1 MVTNEFATPGGRFYI
16 TSYGNGWAYEVEQ
29 VHTGHTL
36 FFQDDDAC
44 TLKRES
50 SDFMDD
56 GHLALLFE
64 CLAYE
69 VAAESSF
76 LCEFDVDRDATS
88 SSEYW
93 A

>member
-1 MVTNEFATPGGRFYI
+1 MVTNEFPTPGGRFYI
-16 TSYGNGWAYEVEQ
+16 TSYGNGWAYQVEEL
-29 VHTGHTL
+29 HTGHTL

-56 GHLALLFE
+56 SHLALLFE
-64 CLAYE
+64 SLAYE
-69 VAAESSF
+69 TEPM
-76 LCEFDVDRDATS
+76 CEFDIDRDASS

>member
-1 MVTNEFATPGGRFYI
+1 MVTNEFPTPGGRFYI
-16 TSYGNGWAYEVEQ
+16 TSYGNGWAYQVEEL
-29 VHTGHTL
+29 HTGHTL

-44 TLKRES
+44 ALKRDS

-56 GHLALLFE
+56 SHLALLFE
-64 CLAYE
+64 CLE
-69 VAAESSF
+69 HETEPM
-76 LCEFDVDRDATS
+76 CEFDVDRDASS

>member
-1 MVTNEFATPGGRFYI
+1 MVTNEFPTPGGRFYI
-16 TSYGNGWAYEVEQ
+16 TSYGNGWAYQVEEL
-29 VHTGHTL
+29 HTGHTL

-44 TLKRES
+44 TLKRDS

-56 GHLALLFE
+56 SHLALLFE
-64 CLAYE
+64 CVEHETANDPI
-69 VAAESSF
+69 
-76 LCEFDVDRDATS
+76 CEFDVDRDASS

>member
-1 MVTNEFATPGGRFYI
+1 MVTNEFPTPGGRFYI
-16 TSYGNGWAYEVEQ
+16 TSYGNGWAYQVEEL
-29 VHTGHTL
+29 HTGHTL

-56 GHLALLFE
+56 SHLALLFE
-64 CLAYE
+64 SLAYE
-69 VAAESSF
+69 TEPM
-76 LCEFDVDRDATS
+76 CEFDVDRDASS